1 MFSWGD
7 AEGWSWDHDC
17 RIEVDLHEKGQGFD
31 LFVNKKLKRFII
43 SSPPLT
49 PLEDTWFSCEA
60 NRLTTGYLSEEKV
73 SEIRDRSSILE
84 VVSDYVTL
92 KKSGKN
98 YKGLCP
104 FHSEK
109 TPSFMVNEEKQIF
122 HCFGCGEGGDVFTFL
137 MKAGHFSFPQAMEE
151 LAKRYGIKLPARELS
166 ATQKREMTE
175 RESLFRINQI
185 TWEYFHDLLT
195 QQREGGEGRKY
206 LSQRGISQ
214 EVIEEHGLGYSTDH
228 WDGLVRHLQE
238 KKISLELAW
247 KLGLIFPKKKE
258 GWYDAFRGRILFPIF
273 DLHQRIVGFGGR
285 LLKEGEPKYL
295 NSPESSIYHKGE
307 VLYGLQVAKRYATEK
322 DCVIIVEGYFDL
334 LTLHQYGL
342 KHSVATLGTA
352 LTTQHI
358 RTLKRY
364 TKTLITL
371 FDADQ
376 AGVKATLRSL
386 PLLLEEDV
394 VGKTIVLPKGEDP
407 DGFLRK
413 GNLDDFVKRIEH
425 PLPLVDFF
433 FERLMETYDVKSVD
447 GRVRIAKEGLALLN
461 KIPDKIRRGFYTKAL
476 AERLDVEESFLHEMF
491 QSSRRVES
499 TTSKEPFKADEVS
512 KKPSMERALPKSE
525 EIVVRLMVH
534 HPEVIPTISEKGIIK
549 EFESL
554 PLQKVAGVLEDLYI
568 KEGRIDLPKAL
579 SLFEEDLKKWLYG
592 FAFQDNGL
600 EENREK
606 ILKDCIQKIREQRIK
621 KEKGE
626 LQKRIKEVD
635 KQQEDKDLNP
645 LLKQK
650 LELARKRDKGLQK
663 ESVRKG

>member
-1 MFSWGD
+1 MEGFSNG
-7 AEGWSWDHDC
+7 
-17 RIEVDLHEKGQGFD
+17 V
-31 LFVNKKLKRFII
+31 
-43 SSPPLT
+43 
-49 PLEDTWFSCEA
+49 
-60 NRLTTGYLSEEKV
+60 NRLATGLLSEEKV

-92 KKSGKN
+92 KKTGKN

-166 ATQKREMTE
+166 PTQKKEIAKREV
-175 RESLFRINQI
+175 LFQINQI
-185 TWEYFHDLLT
+185 ASEHFHDLLT
-195 QQREGGEGRKY
+195 QRREGGEGRKY

-214 EVIEEHGLGYSTDH
+214 EVIEEHGLGYSADR

-238 KKISLELAW
+238 KKVSLELAW
-247 KLGLIFPKKKE
+247 ELGLIFPKKRE
-258 GWYDAFRGRILFPIF
+258 GRYDSISSWYDAFRGRILFPIF

-285 LLKEGEPKYL
+285 VLKEEEPKYL

-352 LTTQHI
+352 LTPQQI

-364 TKTLITL
+364 TKNLITL
-371 FDADQ
+371 FDADR
-376 AGVKATLRSL
+376 AGVQATLRSL
-386 PLLLEEDV
+386 PLFLEEEV

-413 GNLDDFVKRIEH
+413 GNLEDLVKRVEH
-425 PLPLVDFF
+425 AMPLVDFF

-447 GRVRIAKEGLALLN
+447 GRVRIAKEGVALLN
-461 KIPDKIRRGFYTKAL
+461 KIPDRIRRGFYTKAL
-476 AERLDVEESFLHEMF
+476 AERLDVKESFLYEVLR
-491 QSSRRVES
+491 SS
-499 TTSKEPFKADEVS
+499 SKEPFKAGEDS
-512 KKPSMERALPKSE
+512 KKSSVERAFPKSE

-534 HPEVIPTISEKGIIK
+534 HPEVIPTLSEEGIIK
-549 EFESL
+549 EFQSL

-568 KEGRIDLPKAL
+568 KEGKIDLPKAL
-579 SLFEEDLKKWLYG
+579 SLFEEDLKKWLYD
-592 FAFQDNGL
+592 FAFQENGL
-600 EENREK
+600 EKNREK
-606 ILKDCIQKIREQRIK
+606 ILKDCVQKIREERIK
-621 KEKGE
+621 KEKGD
-626 LQKRIKEVD
+626 LQRKIKEVD
-635 KQQEDKDLNP
+635 QQQEDKGLHL

-650 LELARKRDKGLQK
+650 LELARKREKGLQK
-663 ESVRKG
+663 ESFRKG